1 MLYKAIS
8 TFNMS
13 KCSDTRAISF
23 YPPQDYLIEETNKKV
38 REERGGGNLARKL
51 CGNFT

>member
-1 MLYKAIS
+1 
-8 TFNMS
+8 MS

-38 REERGGGNLARKL
+38 REERGGGESCEEIMWKL
-51 CGNFT
+51 YIEKFT